1 MTSEVS
7 AGDRLVTPNQIKD
20 DAAIDVTRRL
30 TGGNLEIG

>member
-1 MTSEVS
+1 MTSEIC
-7 AGDRLVTPNQIKD
+7 ARDRLVTPNQIKD